1 MGRGTMS
8 DTHLAE
14 RAARA
19 EKIIANAGLFKICEG
34 CDSIVASRVTDCPN
48 CHGYR
53 FNEDPAEV
61 ISHARLLASRPQTSV
76 TSSDLEG

>member
-1 MGRGTMS
+1 MS
-8 DTHLAE
+8 ETHLAE

-19 EKIIANAGLFKICEG
+19 EKIIANAENFKICEG
-34 CDSIVASRVTDCPN
+34 CDSIVTARVTSCPN

-53 FNEDPAEV
+53 FNEDREEV

-76 TSSDLEG
+76 TSTDLE